1 MVAAA
6 AMSFS
11 SVCVVTNALRLR
23 FFTPAEVKNKQTKGE
38 KHMRKTLII
47 EGMVCGHCAARVERA
62 LNALPGVEARVNLG
76 KKMAVV
82 ESAAALDEEVLK
94 KTVQDAGY
102 EVVSIQ

>member
-1 MVAAA
+1 
-6 AMSFS
+6 
-11 SVCVVTNALRLR
+11 
-23 FFTPAEVKNKQTKGE
+23 
-38 KHMRKTLII
+38 MRKTLII

-82 ESAAALDEEVLK
+82 ESATALDEEVLK